1 MSTGERQQG
10 SAEPGIRIKVC
21 GLRTAEDVAAVN
33 VVLPEYTGFIF
44 DPSRKRYIAPEE
56 AEKLRSALA
65 PGIRPVGV
73 FVNAGVEGIL
83 GALRC
88 CRLDMV
94 QLHGEE
100 SDAQIEALR
109 AAARERFPKRKL
121 TIVKAFRIES
131 AEDVRRAERSAAD
144 RILLDHGPGGT
155 GESFDWD
162 LLKECRREFLLAGGL
177 TPENV
182 QEAILRT
189 APWGVDASSS
199 LETDGH
205 KDPEKIRKFA
215 AAVRQQAGIPQPS

>member
-1 MSTGERQQG
+1 MSTAERQQDHT
-10 SAEPGIRIKVC
+10 EPGVRIKIC

-33 VVLPEYTGFIF
+33 AVLPEYTGFIF
-44 DPSRKRYIAPEE
+44 DPSRKRYIAPEK
-56 AEKLRSALA
+56 AEELRRALA

-83 GALRC
+83 QALRW

-109 AAARERFPKRKL
+109 AAAREHVPERKL
-121 TIVKAFRIES
+121 TNVKAFRIES
-131 AEDVRRAERSAAD
+131 AEDVRHAERTAAD
-144 RILLDHGPGGT
+144 RILMDHGPGGT
-155 GESFDWD
+155 GESFNWD
-162 LLKECRREFLLAGGL
+162 LLKECRREFFLAGGL

-182 QEAILRT
+182 REAILRT

-199 LETDGH
+199 LETDGQ
-205 KDPEKIRKFA
+205 KDPEKIRRFA
-215 AAVRQQAGIPQPS
+215 SAVRQQVRIQQFS

>member
-1 MSTGERQQG
+1 MSTAERQKDHT
-10 SAEPGIRIKVC
+10 EPGVRIKIC

-33 VVLPEYTGFIF
+33 AVLPEYTGFIF
-44 DPSRKRYIAPEE
+44 DPSRKRYIAPEK
-56 AEKLRSALA
+56 AEELRRALA

-83 GALRC
+83 QALRW

-109 AAARERFPKRKL
+109 AAAREHFPERKL

-131 AEDVRRAERSAAD
+131 AEDVRHAERSAAD
-144 RILLDHGPGGT
+144 RILMDHGPGGT
-155 GESFDWD
+155 GESFNWD
-162 LLKECRREFLLAGGL
+162 LLKECRREFFLAGGL

-182 QEAILRT
+182 REAILRT

-199 LETDGH
+199 LETDGQ
-205 KDPEKIRKFA
+205 KDPEKIRRFA
-215 AAVRQQAGIPQPS
+215 SAVRQQVRIQQFS